1 MKIETLIDKFCKL
14 IVFRALT
21 VMFEIVKNYG
31 AAYSSN
37 WWIELFNVVFRIFDN
52 MKLPD
57 TQIEVRKTWSIC
69 LTFSFAVLCCR
80 KLNGWQQH
88 VTMHYMQLL
97 MYLRNFMKKFQ
108 KNLLMIFIV
117 NWNGVLIKV
126 RKKDR
131 SFVFLSFI
139 EIMIFR

>member
-1 MKIETLIDKFCKL
+1 MKIETLIDKFCKS

-57 TQIEVRKTWSIC
+57 TQIEVRKT
-69 LTFSFAVLCCR
+69 
-80 KLNGWQQH
+80 
-88 VTMHYMQLL
+88 
-97 MYLRNFMKKFQ
+97 
-108 KNLLMIFIV
+108 
-117 NWNGVLIKV
+117 
-126 RKKDR
+126 
-131 SFVFLSFI
+131 
-139 EIMIFR
+139 